1 MSSDSGTSLPEGEE
15 KQILDVDEL
24 HYLLQAKQ
32 EGTQKKT
39 FTNWINS
46 QLSKRP
52 QPSVITNLFKD
63 LENGHVLLDLLEVL
77 SGEELKREKGR
88 NVFQSRS
95 NIETVLTFLEKQ
107 SIKLINIHVEDIITG
122 KPSIV
127 LGLIWKIILHFHIEG
142 LAEALSNAEEESENA
157 ASPTASPPTKKSAKS
172 LWKMSAKKALLQWA
186 NEKCAQQGSI
196 GVKDFKSSWKNG
208 LAFLAIIHSL
218 RPDSVDME
226 KIKDRTDEENLREA
240 FRIAEEELQIPRL
253 LEPEDVNVPD
263 PDEKSIMT
271 YVAQFLHYSKP
282 ATEPKKDISIKVK
295 KAVEWLDLEN
305 QTLKEL
311 FDEMKSKSY
320 AKKYHEILLYMKK
333 FNDQKRVFLA
343 DLSMKSLPDA
353 EEQLIKQSLQSIT
366 SQIADW
372 KRDLDRSLPP
382 PLDTIETWLTDVESL
397 MSQNL
402 PECDTHYNTVSLLE
416 NVSAS
421 YKDLVSRASDYL
433 EKIKSFKTL
442 DVNGEILVPSDKMEE
457 MKARTLKITMTNFY
471 SLIDYRCSGHYVLA
485 LLEDAKPRLKMWTA
499 KYKTQESVEAL
510 LADWNDFMEK
520 NEFMFCLETAFKKFR
535 ELRDQLAASEEYS
548 SDNEVFTEYETIEL
562 KYKGFQILAQ
572 QAKSN
577 MENVQTSWTH
587 FENNITLITF
597 WLDEQ
602 QRIPLAKV
610 PKEIMSKWE
619 SVLASLNKDG
629 NFLMEKTTEKMAS
642 KLSSKLKS
650 VNSRWAKY
658 LKIYKAQKETVTDGK
673 APVDSSEEDQAL
685 KNLGSFSLAAEEHLS
700 EVDIKTNFE
709 SSKSKLEAYITAATG
724 LLGQRLTPDE
734 FISQYEKT
742 LGGFSDES
750 LDTFLKF
757 ADQMKNIS
765 GPNEKST
772 VDSVS
777 ADIRSRWKIIHTEI
791 ETYIFQLKM
800 HVEKKKFDDLFCK
813 LEKQINKEKE
823 CNNVREM
830 EELTRNHE
838 ILFSEDGCR
847 GQLNGCVQA
856 MKVLCD
862 TRQAQK
868 DYTEAIASVA
878 EYAKNKAQLEK
889 RAEDVYSKLLSRQD
903 QLQVPKK
910 HVSLTALEN
919 GEKTDILCS
928 NGTLSSQEISEA
940 DRQDH
945 HNGRVTYEHNTAN
958 GSSTLEI
965 MAKRY
970 NEEKSHLEHLLQS
983 TRERFTIESPQEAQD
998 LTELQRRLHQLQTLQ
1013 DQANSYWTLFE
1024 STSQALENLVNV
1036 IERIKLLKKRNIIHS
1051 DKRAIDEEIA
1061 NRMQSLAI
1069 SINILLPIQ
1078 QDVAL
1083 LHEVNKL
1090 PPNQEMDKFTLS
1102 NISMAYRELKHAR
1115 TSVED
1120 HIQQCENLESEN
1132 VDPSSSVEIQPVQ
1145 SIVQHYKTQLEATN
1159 ETIHEREATLKTLEN
1174 FFSKLQKTKLSIQAE
1189 AVASFKDTRT
1199 VEEKQS
1205 KLDALEK
1212 QVSQL
1217 REEAEKLDVSL
1228 QAVGISLED
1237 PKVGGE
1243 TSCLK
1248 MVSGFFGMLQ
1258 RVQRAV
1264 AEEPGNLEKIDD
1276 LTMQTMTQKISPPVA
1291 NKHISLVYE
1300 SNKLQD
1306 QSMEI
1311 FTASHINSVIQEIK
1325 GVRSSIEEEKE
1336 QLENRDFFSV
1346 PCSEVDGELSPA
1358 VFQEQPTVHH
1368 YKMQLIATNKTMKE
1382 REDTLK
1388 SLKEFLSTLEST
1400 KDHIEAQF
1408 VNSEMDKS
1416 TLLEKQKRLETLEK
1430 NIYSLGQEAEKLD
1443 VSLQTSE
1450 ILLEDP
1456 EIGGPTSCQ
1465 KMISGFF
1472 ERLERAQEAVT
1483 EELRSKELKEKIAT
1497 LSVQQKEFC
1506 RRIQDIQDRID
1517 KTGLKDP
1524 TIPSVQKRL
1533 KIFLKLEKE
1542 LNSYAKEK
1550 CSVAD
1555 NFAQIPTAQLKGIEG
1570 LEECETVWED
1580 VWQLLI
1586 HSKEQCEKVLDLLR
1600 RFKICRTILTS
1611 LIQKGESTLSQQSSY
1626 MGKENLQK
1634 MIAKVDAVKQE
1645 LNENSENVEEINSI
1659 CKNLQFHLSKMK
1671 SFGSPPFQSEAN
1683 LMTDKWLDMF
1693 EKIVN
1698 YEENLKTASN
1708 LWNKIICLSKD
1719 IEQWSDSKIRMF
1731 EDVSLTK
1738 NDVPSL
1744 NIELQNQERNL
1755 EEINKKT
1762 NDIQNILQNSELPL
1776 ELQVINTSLL
1786 NKIELIRLLA
1796 ARIPENMNSAS
1807 QLSAVVDAP
1816 ETSSAGEDLTPKSSF
1831 LTNETPTVNVIKTE
1845 VSGSGE
1851 DARNVSPHLD
1861 DKTISMEA
1869 ESGLVQNNLLEC
1881 TVSTNEVQRPSE
1893 ESKNLDDKLTSP
1905 LDVHWLKL
1913 TELKKIQES
1922 FNSDLQPGL
1931 QEKLAQLSNAKQ
1943 LLEESQDHA
1952 DRMKSTHPEVSLS
1965 SSGVDGDQWFE
1976 VQNAYKCFLGQLQDT
1991 MQILVSRVQRHQHYE
2006 SLSAALNSKMTS
2018 FSEELLNFT
2027 GSSWGTTAC
2036 EKKRHKLQELHAQFE
2051 GIDNNVK
2058 ELLAIAESVKQE
2070 TSLPGISTIEET
2082 LETYCGKIGDFNAQL
2097 EPLEQDLPQASEK
2110 RKIKKTKKVKP
2121 IPSEPSTSEPLV
2133 PALQEESVKGKK
2145 GSKGQKKKRV
2155 VSETI
2160 AGEKLKPEVQLLKEI
2175 ITTENQEEI
2184 MDHKVEL
2191 VTEPNTE
2198 ENKNMENRS
2207 RKETVT
2213 LVTQT
2218 IKMDHKEQQ
2227 VVSEPIAVESE
2238 DQLLKEIITPE
2249 YREETMGHKVEEL
2262 HAQFE
2267 EIDNNANELLAI
2279 AESVEQETSLPGIS
2293 TNEETLETYCGK
2305 IGDFNA
2311 QLEPL
2316 EQDLPQ
2322 ASEKRK
2328 IKKTKKVKPI
2338 SSEPS
2343 VPSTS
2348 EPLVPALQEES
2359 VKGKK
2364 GSKGQKKKK
2373 VVSETIAGEKLK
2385 PEDQLLKE
2393 IITTENQEEIMDHK
2407 VEVVTEPNTKEN
2419 INMENRSRKETV
2431 TLVTQT
2437 IAMDHKEQI
2446 SSDQQSQL
2454 VNDFDRRPEEVQDL
2468 VEWLNYI
2475 KTRFQTLKDTPCGQH
2490 QLPEKI
2496 YKIQAMCAE
2505 ITQKKID
2512 LDVTGATSETVDEK
2526 PLERTTEEQE
2536 AIGQLEKLVYD
2547 FDCYRRQLESALSDL
2562 TACNEV
2568 FKKMSGLFSSI
2579 EERLCS
2585 ELPLNEEQKSDIL
2598 KGVQPLY
2605 EEVTSCV
2612 ESFHK
2617 SFDQAVALNISC
2629 NTIDV
2634 EPMISKTFDRV
2645 TKKMTCLSTSGHS
2658 EKKEEDSKNGEDSV
2672 PEHYK
2677 TLEPSYSTDKA
2688 ILQAPDIH
2696 LLGEVN
2702 TETSNED
2709 LPPSS
2714 ESLQIEDNLTKE
2726 FELHLVKCQQEMEV
2740 IFASIQELL
2749 QIDFK
2754 TLQQCSTQTSWKN
2767 LLHNLKSN
2775 GQDVR
2780 MLSEENPGVL
2790 TRTEVENKLGLWRKR
2805 PLELDGAEADRQAQ
2819 DIEKIYEEVS
2829 KLESPTSCL
2838 REGTSSFQGGGLVM
2852 DGSNTKDKVSW
2863 SSLISELDT
2872 LKIQKQKERQA
2883 IKDYQ
2888 NALRSAKSSLKRLSK
2903 ERENLKMGQSEIH
2916 TDHLEKIQNF
2926 LNKLAKEKD
2935 TFHTL
2940 KAEQAKIGAYGIS
2953 RAEKEKIE
2961 MDVKQIEEYWEQT
2974 ELMVEKKRDNL
2985 VKEAEEL
2992 KFLKQKVGDVR
3003 DMIQVQHD
3011 LLGQIN
3017 DPAKGSARTLLFV
3030 TADLKATKHL
3040 FSSLRNAID
3049 LQTKRSWGQS
3059 ECRSLENSL
3068 EDLQSQLENIERRVN
3083 EVQMTASQTPDV
3095 ILEQHTF
3102 LKPLYEALTW
3112 IKNINNRALFE
3123 NTVALLPEDVEEQ
3136 ILDSRNL
3143 QKEIVDRKSAVLSDI
3158 EKSKSILSR
3167 TGVPIFEDFNSFFH
3181 QLQELYE
3188 GQIIQSAQRLKLLES
3203 GAEKRKMLFTEI
3215 EKLEE
3220 LLQGLENDTSPV
3232 KRGVF
3237 SASELCEQLNCLK
3250 AKRLELGKIEGLVL
3264 TLLKNSQNYHHELN
3278 ISEQLYLNDLLRSLK
3293 IKASTLRKLE
3303 EKKFSYLEKI
3313 KSIYDEFQERTRHLI
3328 QEQNTF
3334 QNSDPESYD
3343 RRIPIENQLQVV
3355 QNATP
3360 LPSNHWSQIN
3370 RYKDL
3375 FKESGLDWD
3384 SSTVDNFQEHSKSIA
3399 ASVED
3404 QVSLPG
3410 TELIAYQKMLEKIQI
3425 MISIVQREATVIGR
3439 NFNLIHLH
3447 VLLQKVKKIA
3457 ILIEEAV
3464 SILNEKMSPD
3474 QPVVH
3479 IEKQKMKTFGEC
3491 MDRLHQS
3498 LTQLK
3503 NESQVKQS
3511 KENIQCRLKSVLSSL
3526 KKVDTE
3532 LQEPIFIELD
3542 IPKIE
3547 AELLRLEA
3555 INEIVKLELHDLRST
3570 LELESKDDLKD
3581 DVHELNDIENRIE
3594 TNVSQH
3600 IKTYNKSRE
3609 ALQKLQDANSKAAEQ
3624 FRKSSELHRCPVNLS
3639 TLERGAESSDFGVNA
3654 DDLRLTAAE
3663 IEKQSEQLKSHC
3675 TPDTKE
3681 NLEKILCEISSNMSH
3696 LLDLYE
3702 KKKSA
3707 LTSCQEKYQTFIEM
3721 RMKMNDDLEGIG
3733 TSLRD
3738 LCSQRPMSYKAA
3750 WMQWEKSKELVSK
3763 IHSYEEELLKLKR
3776 LSRELGSK
3784 CSENDYALLDKMVA
3798 TQWNKWLYWLGVA
3811 QDWEL
3816 YCEDLKQEWKRISEE
3831 IEREMILLDHFQ
3843 EEVPDRTGKE
3853 QSTAQLQDSLLELK
3867 RFDENLKMQ
3876 QLQLSLLLCRIH
3888 NILCTSESSEEIE
3901 PNPIIKEIQS
3911 MKNKCKILHQ
3921 KAVNNEQEL
3930 NTELKN
3936 RDELREDISAV
3947 KKSLQKVSTLLQD
3960 SPKDDP
3966 TDRKEQLEEF
3976 QSLIESEKE
3985 KAKHLMEKLTTQ
3997 YSEKVPAELSLLQ
4010 EECRAFLEETENRVK
4025 NEVLQTSPLY
4035 IMTRKVE
4042 AITSGLQSIEG
4053 QLTKKSEN
4061 IIKAKDLQQKIWD
4074 ELDVCHSKLVAL
4086 ESEVQDL
4093 AEEDPSQAQE
4103 WMDKLMDPMNQYQ
4116 QVSYLVE
4123 RRTVNL
4129 NKASSKLEEYE
4140 DILKSTSSW
4149 LQNTDIL
4156 LNQEMKDCSAKVLSK
4171 HLNSLEIALDDCE
4184 QRHSMLDTINSEL
4197 GELALIFETENL
4209 AKQLEEIS
4217 SQVRDL
4223 LQRLVNILPHLQH
4236 VTNEVNV
4243 IESEVKRM
4251 ERKADTIKTILTSN
4265 DIVDMSP
4272 KEHHKNGEVIL
4283 QNIKSMKKTIAEIE
4297 AYKPDLMLSESGIQS
4312 FCVFRRTKQLFK
4324 ELEMLENATK
4334 EQNNLLE
4341 PIMSELMELEQQQE
4355 KLRYLS
4361 KTTPYE
4367 TSDIKEKTE
4376 AVKERLTGL
4385 NQKKEVVLLSLR
4397 SSISEQI
4404 DRLQGENQEIES
4416 ETITSPVTEDPT
4428 LLTNEAPNTQAWV
4441 DSYFLPSLAEESE
4454 EDSFGAEAEDK
4465 VAAVGEKIIFPEPNG
4480 ENIGSPSAPVPDGL
4494 HQGDPGQT
4502 LADVKSDP
4510 EMILRDCQGRVTEV
4524 ELWLEKVNL
4533 SLAASKPDPEMQQ
4546 TVEQQLADCQIT
4558 LDEIEK
4564 KICALLDSDKYKY
4577 KGKGAWLKEAESLSL
4592 KLKTLKIDL
4601 ENVQAMLQI
4610 KSADEQLRNG
4620 LVVPSATNGHLQLKD
4635 QGVTGS
4641 VQTDRTTVLNVKPS
4655 EESVIRTENQDS
4667 KVDSELLKTPQ
4678 LHSRESFLEHD
4689 VVGPPLNIPLSG
4701 IEDTSWS
4708 KWQYL
4713 QKDLSY
4719 RIKNVHEPGAPKD
4732 IKIHSLPRF
4741 PVCTA
4746 KIPAEEARNFVRQL
4760 EALTEEAPASRSM
4773 DQEESVQRSL
4783 FAWLCSTSQ
4792 WLQNTEE
4799 MFEMGVLPKEEAE
4812 GRLDLCKKLLDELET
4827 LSTGMAN
4834 SKDTLLVSH
4843 ADARKAVLS
4852 HCYEN
4857 IQNWLAEIRIIA
4869 DSRTKAIQM
4878 ELEKNSNYQNDT
4890 SQLYEDLLKKKTDL
4904 IQLLNNGGSQGPA
4917 KQLRDVAVYET
4928 ELYWFENQVSL
4939 LKKHGENLYIP
4950 VDLNQDI
4957 HKLEDVLNDLWRILR
4972 NKQKEF
4978 TCASVNQSVLDAL
4991 ESVVVDLLGVGREKV
5006 SLCKDQRSIS
5016 KDALDTTLQ
5025 NYKDFF
5031 KIFYNQVLLL
5041 ETYSVKFC
5049 ELELS
5054 KERTDRVVRDAHLL
5068 AEEAETCCIHMMSV
5082 LKGWKEFDSQY
5093 EYLCAE
5099 MDTMK
5104 SSIPSISLVEETE
5117 EKVKGRLDQYQEIKE
5132 RIDANEPRLCQIILE
5147 GKKLLNAVN
5156 CQELEAR
5163 VATMEQNWS
5172 QLSKKVNH
5180 ELHRLEA
5187 LVRHLASYG
5196 KESAELSLWLESAHQ
5211 KLQSWKM
5218 HSLDASQDLKTVRHN
5233 LADFLEFTND
5243 VDWMSSLKTSVLNT
5257 GSQLL
5262 RVKEADTTYLKVTM
5276 GKYEEKWAE
5285 LIAALPV
5292 VQEKLQQLLME
5303 KLPSRDAIHELMAWL
5318 EEVECGKE
5326 HEIGINT
5333 PTSLSDVRNSLQECK
5348 DFRKQMNHKQW
5359 IVDFVNQSLLQLSVG
5374 DVESKRYERTEFAER
5389 LGAMNLRWHQMQGN
5403 VNREIQHLEQILETL
5418 AENERKMQTLSSWF
5432 DAQQQRLNKF
5442 QHPLSIPAAESVLND
5457 CLDLQEQLV
5466 IKTDAIDDLKKSTVE
5481 TAGGVH
5487 SAPGE
5492 GPIGID
5498 TLLKLRDHV
5507 ANQIANLNS
5516 LMPTLIQNWKT
5527 YDVNLEEVMSMG
5539 MKTVYVL
5546 QQDTLSAP
5554 SLHSLR
5560 SHVRRLQR
5568 IQEEVEQFGEWEKVK
5583 DSLESLIAVCGPSVQ
5598 AIVEEKFT
5606 YSIVWWALLNQELTV
5621 CVESANALLQ
5631 VWESYSESYRVHL
5644 SRLRELEGKC
5654 DLLFYGNISEDKT
5667 ADSLKQRL
5675 LDLQDL
5681 RQSIQELKTN
5691 SEHVSELANSV
5702 IQKNPTAAD
5711 IIISEKETAS
5721 HRVAHLERNIY
5732 SKTTELTL
5740 TMNEVDLFKSN
5751 LEALDVS
5758 IKSSA
5763 GVMDQIRLSGK
5774 EKEGNSDIIKEQLLQ
5789 LSELSADVERL
5800 NEESFSIPLDD
5811 HTLKMLQNL
5820 NRMWSKTEATAL
5832 EDCREL
5838 RMIQLEKNTFVQ
5850 NYETWMQSLEKMENS
5865 LNGGIAGTFGALKTQ
5880 QHIYE
5885 RLQAEIAINEHILP
5899 SFVTKALTLLEDG
5912 VVENR
5917 SEFILKLTDLKE
5929 KWHSVIRPVQQ
5940 REREVTALLKQWWT
5954 FNRSKQRLWKY
5965 LAGVENALTS
5975 VKAESC
5981 HSLLHT
5987 KKLLYDFT
5995 DKQQQ
6000 LNRWLPCYL
6009 TTVDIGKELQTVAD
6023 VGTKNT
6029 LQTDLSQLQLQ
6040 WEKVSKQLGDTIS
6053 HLHGAAQQ
6061 RESFQWKIQTQR
6073 KHLHELKVRADD
6085 PLPTLHEELQRA
6097 REPTKELE
6105 EALDEWNQSLKDLDN
6120 MKTELSQY
6128 IVAEDGL
6135 ILKKQVEA
6143 LHRQWEELCL
6153 RVSMRRQEI
6162 EDRLNAWNIFNEKNK
6177 ELCDWLTQMESKAL
6191 QTADVNVEEMIEK
6204 LQKDCM
6210 EEINLFSE
6218 NRNHLKQI
6226 GDQLIIAS
6234 NKARATEID
6243 NKLNKINDR
6252 WQHLFDI
6259 IGSRVKRLK
6268 ETLVVIQQLEKSMS
6282 NLRTWLARI
6291 ESELS
6296 KPVIYSICD
6305 DQEIQRKLTE
6315 QQDLQKDIE
6324 LHSTG
6329 VASVLNIC
6337 ERLLHDT
6344 DACANETEC
6353 DSIQQTTRSLDK
6365 RWRNICTMSM
6375 ERRLRIEE
6383 TWRLWQKFLEDYS
6396 RFEEWLKEAETMAAA
6411 PDSSEVL
6418 YTKAKE
6424 EQKKFEAFQRQIH
6437 ERLTHLELIN
6447 KQYRRLARENR
6458 TDAASKLKEMV
6469 HDGNQRWDQLQK
6481 RVSAILRR
6489 LKHFTSQRDEFEGTR
6504 DSIIVWLTEIDLQL
6518 TNVEHFSESNTEE
6531 KMQRLTEFQQE
6542 ITLNTNKVDELIVF
6556 GEQLIQKSEAIDA
6569 VIIEDQLEELHRY
6582 FQEVFGRVSRFH
6594 QRLTNR
6600 DQHLEE
6606 ERETSENDT
6615 DAEDSREFQNTS
6627 WHSTMHEVDTSH
6639 PSMCHLLPPPL
6650 PHERSGRETPV
6661 SVDSIPLEWDPTVD
6675 VGGSSMHENEEDGT
6689 YYNALSGK
6697 SDLDTASWH
6706 STDKQKPSRKH
6717 EFEHGI
6723 MKGLLSATAET
6734 NTTFDLTSAA
6744 QLSTSTGAQE
6754 SKIPSAP
6761 DQQQEDEGLQ
6771 GFVSPGTPS
6780 GVIERWEILQAQSLS
6795 NELREKQNMQ
6805 KWQQLTSDLQS
6816 ITLWLDRTEFDLNN
6830 VRKLKPALTLEE
6842 LEHKARRLKEILKAF
6857 DSYKALVISANIS
6870 SKDFQQ
6876 AEDSESRE
6884 VLSRLHEVNTRW
6896 DKACNSRDEWQESL
6910 QSELVHC
6917 QEFHSTSDQLLL
6929 WLTEA
6934 EARRLMYRVADHA
6947 TAPHVMLESQNQL
6960 TQLKDQLLERQIQ
6973 VNTLKD
6979 MASCMLVKT
6988 SGDDYIEVDEKVQVI
7003 GNKLNQ
7009 LMKDVSYDIKTLQDT
7024 LDNSALSD
7032 VVDSV
7037 GAVPAD
7043 NQAHVG
7049 AVSKDT
7055 DRSRELASVRDVPKK
7070 PSFLYRVLRAAF
7082 PLQLLLLLL
7091 LLLAC
7096 MIPFSEEDYSC
7107 TQANNFARSFYPM
7120 LRYMN
7125 GPPPT

>member
-15 KQILDVDEL
+15 KPLLDVDEL

-88 NVFQSRS
+88 NLFQSRS
-95 NIETVLTFLEKQ
+95 NIETALTFLEKQ
-107 SIKLINIHVEDIITG
+107 SIKLINIHVEDLITG

-157 ASPTASPPTKKSAKS
+157 ATPTASPPTKKNAKS

-196 GVKDFKSSWKNG
+196 GVTDFKSSWKNG

-226 KIKDRTDEENLREA
+226 KIKDRTNEENLREA

-282 ATEPKKDISIKVK
+282 AAEPKKAISIKVK

-311 FDEMKSKSY
+311 FAEMKSKSY

-333 FNDQKRVFLA
+333 FNDQKRIFLA
-343 DLSMKSLPDA
+343 DLSMKSLPGA

-366 SQIADW
+366 MQIADW

-382 PLDTIETWLTDVESL
+382 PLDAIETWLTDVECL

-402 PECDTHYNTVSLLE
+402 PECDTPYNTVSLLE

-421 YKDLVSRASDYL
+421 FKDLVSSASDYL
-433 EKIKSFKTL
+433 ETIKSFKTL

-457 MKARTLKITMTNFY
+457 MKARALKITMTNFN

-520 NEFMFCLETAFKKFR
+520 NEFMFRLETAFKKFR
-535 ELRDQLAASEEYS
+535 ELRDQLAASDEYS
-548 SDNEVFTEYETIEL
+548 RDSEVFAEYETIEL

-577 MENVQTSWTH
+577 MENVQASWTH

-658 LKIYKAQKETVTDGK
+658 VKIYKAQKETVTDGK

-685 KNLGSFSLAAEEHLS
+685 NNLGSFPLAAEEHLS

-709 SSKSKLEAYITAATG
+709 RSKSRLETYITAATG

-742 LGGFSDES
+742 LGGFSNES
-750 LDTFLKF
+750 LDNFLKF

-777 ADIRSRWKIIHTEI
+777 ADIRNRWKIIHTEI
-791 ETYIFQLKM
+791 ETHIFQLKM

-889 RAEDVYSKLLSRQD
+889 RAEDVYSNLLSRQD

-919 GEKTDILCS
+919 GEKTDILHS
-928 NGTLSSQEISEA
+928 NGTLSSQEISEE
-940 DRQDH
+940 DSQDH
-945 HNGRVTYEHNTAN
+945 HNGRVTYEQNTAN

-998 LTELQRRLHQLQTLQ
+998 LTELQRRLHELQTLQ
-1013 DQANSYWTLFE
+1013 DQANTYWTLFE

-1069 SINILLPIQ
+1069 SINILLPIE

-1083 LHEVNKL
+1083 LHEVNKW

-1102 NISMAYRELKHAR
+1102 NISMAYRELKHAQA
-1115 TSVED
+1115 SVED
-1120 HIQQCENLESEN
+1120 HIQRCEHLESEN

-1145 SIVQHYKTQLEATN
+1145 SIVHHYKTQLEATN
-1159 ETIHEREATLKTLEN
+1159 ETIQEREATLKTLEN

-1189 AVASFKDTRT
+1189 AVATFKDTRT
-1199 VEEKQS
+1199 VAEKQS
-1205 KLDALEK
+1205 KLVALEK

-1237 PKVGGE
+1237 PEVGGE

-1248 MVSGFFGMLQ
+1248 MVSVFFGMLQ
-1258 RVQRAV
+1258 RVQRAG
-1264 AEEPGNLEKIDD
+1264 AEEPGNLEKIDE
-1276 LTMQTMTQKISPPVA
+1276 LTMQTMNQTINPPVA
-1291 NKHISLVYE
+1291 DKHISLVYE

-1306 QSMEI
+1306 PSMEI
-1311 FTASHINSVIQEIK
+1311 FTALHINSVIQDIK

-1336 QLENRDFFSV
+1336 QLENRGFSSV
-1346 PCSEVDGELSPA
+1346 PCSEVDGEMSPA
-1358 VFQEQPTVHH
+1358 VFQEQPIVHH
-1368 YKMQLIATNKTMKE
+1368 YKMQLIATDKTMKE

-1416 TLLEKQKRLETLEK
+1416 TLLEKKKCLEALEK

-1443 VSLQTSE
+1443 VCLQTSE

-1472 ERLERAQEAVT
+1472 ERLERAQEAVI

-1550 CSVAD
+1550 RSVAD
-1555 NFAQIPTAQLKGIEG
+1555 NFSQIPTAQLKGIEG

-1580 VWQLLI
+1580 VWQSLI

-1600 RFKICRTILTS
+1600 RFKSCRTILSS

-1634 MIAKVDAVKQE
+1634 MITKVDAVKQE
-1645 LNENSENVEEINSI
+1645 LNENSENIEEINSI

-1731 EDVSLTK
+1731 EEVSLTQ

-1816 ETSSAGEDLTPKSSF
+1816 ETSSAGDDLTPKSSF

-1845 VSGSGE
+1845 ASGRGE
-1851 DARNVSPHLD
+1851 DARNVSPHLH

-1869 ESGLVQNNLLEC
+1869 ESDLVQNNLLEC

-1893 ESKNLDDKLTSP
+1893 ETENLDDKLTSP

-1913 TELKKIQES
+1913 TEFKKIQES

-1943 LLEESQDHA
+1943 LLQESQDHA
-1952 DRMKSTHPEVSLS
+1952 DRMKSTQVSLS
-1965 SSGVDGDQWFE
+1965 SSGVDGDQWLE

-2006 SLSAALNSKMTS
+2006 TLSAALNSKMTS

-2027 GSSWGTTAC
+2027 VSSWETTAC

-2051 GIDNNVK
+2051 GIDNDVK
-2058 ELLAIAESVKQE
+2058 ELVAIADSVKQE
-2070 TSLPGISTIEET
+2070 TSLPGISTVEET
-2082 LETYCGKIGDFNAQL
+2082 LETYHGKIGDFNAQL
-2097 EPLEQDLPQASEK
+2097 EPLEQDLPQAPEK
-2110 RKIKKTKKVKP
+2110 LKIKKPKKVKP
-2121 IPSEPSTSEPLV
+2121 IP
-2133 PALQEESVKGKK
+2133 
-2145 GSKGQKKKRV
+2145 
-2155 VSETI
+2155 
-2160 AGEKLKPEVQLLKEI
+2160 
-2175 ITTENQEEI
+2175 
-2184 MDHKVEL
+2184 
-2191 VTEPNTE
+2191 
-2198 ENKNMENRS
+2198 
-2207 RKETVT
+2207 
-2213 LVTQT
+2213 
-2218 IKMDHKEQQ
+2218 
-2227 VVSEPIAVESE
+2227 
-2238 DQLLKEIITPE
+2238 
-2249 YREETMGHKVEEL
+2249 
-2262 HAQFE
+2262 
-2267 EIDNNANELLAI
+2267 
-2279 AESVEQETSLPGIS
+2279 
-2293 TNEETLETYCGK
+2293 
-2305 IGDFNA
+2305 
-2311 QLEPL
+2311 
-2316 EQDLPQ
+2316 
-2322 ASEKRK
+2322 
-2328 IKKTKKVKPI
+2328 
-2338 SSEPS
+2338 SEPS

-2373 VVSETIAGEKLK
+2373 AVSETIAGEKLK

-2407 VEVVTEPNTKEN
+2407 VEVVTEPNPKEN
-2419 INMENRSRKETV
+2419 IILENRSGKETV

-2468 VEWLNYI
+2468 VGWLNYI
-2475 KTRFQTLKDTPCGQH
+2475 RTRFQTLKDTPCGQH
-2490 QLPEKI
+2490 QLLEKI

-2526 PLERTTEEQE
+2526 PLARTTEEQE
-2536 AIGQLEKLVYD
+2536 AIGQLEKLLHD

-2568 FKKMSGLFSSI
+2568 FKKISGLFSSI

-2585 ELPLNEEQKSDIL
+2585 ELPLNDEQKSDIL

-2629 NTIDV
+2629 NTIEV
-2634 EPMISKTFDRV
+2634 EPMISKTFNRV

-2658 EKKEEDSKNGEDSV
+2658 EKKEEDSKSGEDSV

-2677 TLEPSYSTDKA
+2677 TLEPSYATEKA

-2702 TETSNED
+2702 TETLNED

-2726 FELHLVKCQQEMEV
+2726 FELHLVKCQEEMEE

-2754 TLQQCSTQTSWKN
+2754 NLQQCSTQTSWKD
-2767 LLHNLKSN
+2767 LLHNVKSN

-2790 TRTEVENKLGLWRKR
+2790 TRTEVENKLGLWRKL

-2838 REGTSSFQGGGLVM
+2838 RDGTSSFQGGDLVM
-2852 DGSNTKDKVSW
+2852 DGSNTKDMVSW

-2903 ERENLKMGQSEIH
+2903 EKENLKLGQSEIH

-2926 LNKLAKEKD
+2926 LNKSAKEKN

-2953 RAEKEKIE
+2953 RAEREKIE

-2992 KFLKQKVGDVR
+2992 KFLKQKVDDVR

-3017 DPAKGSARTLLFV
+3017 DPAKDSARNLLFV

-3049 LQTKRSWGQS
+3049 LQTKRSWGQT
-3059 ECRSLENSL
+3059 ECRRLENSL

-3083 EVQMTASQTPDV
+3083 EVQMTASQTPHV
-3095 ILEQHTF
+3095 ILEHHTF

-3136 ILDSRNL
+3136 ILDCRNL

-3167 TGVPIFEDFNSFFH
+3167 TGVPVFEDFNSFFH

-3250 AKRLELGKIEGLVL
+3250 AKRVELGKIEGLVL

-3313 KSIYDEFQERTRHLI
+3313 KNIYDEFQERTRHLI

-3334 QNSDPESYD
+3334 QNSNPESYD
-3343 RRIPIENQLQVV
+3343 RRITIENQLQVV
-3355 QNATP
+3355 QKATP
-3360 LPSNHWSQIN
+3360 LPSNHWSPIN
-3370 RYKDL
+3370 CYKDL

-3384 SSTVDNFQEHSKSIA
+3384 SSTVDNFQEHSKSIV
-3399 ASVED
+3399 ASVEVED

-3410 TELIAYQKMLEKIQI
+3410 TELIAYQKMLDKIQI
-3425 MISIVQREATVIGR
+3425 MISIVQREATMIGS

-3447 VLLQKVKKIA
+3447 VLHQKVKKIA

-3464 SILNEKMSPD
+3464 SVLKEKISPD

-3479 IEKQKMKTFGEC
+3479 IEEQKMKTFGEC

-3532 LQEPIFIELD
+3532 LQEPISIELD

-3570 LELESKDDLKD
+3570 LEPESKDDIKEYVL
-3581 DVHELNDIENRIE
+3581 ELNDIENRIE
-3594 TNVSQH
+3594 TNISQH

-3624 FRKSSELHRCPVNLS
+3624 FRKCSELHRYPVNVS
-3639 TLERGAESSDFGVNA
+3639 TLEGGAESSDFGVNT

-3663 IEKQSEQLKSHC
+3663 IGKLSEQLKSHC
-3675 TPDTKE
+3675 TPDAKE
-3681 NLEKILCEISSNMSH
+3681 DLEKLLCDINNNMSH

-3702 KKKSA
+3702 KRKSA
-3707 LTSCQEKYQTFIEM
+3707 LTSCQEKFQTFKEM
-3721 RMKMNDDLEGIG
+3721 RKKMNDDLEGIG
-3733 TSLRD
+3733 TSLGD

-3763 IHSYEEELLKLKR
+3763 IHSCEEELLKLKR

-3784 CSENDYALLDKMVA
+3784 CSENDYAFLDKMA
-3798 TQWNKWLYWLGVA
+3798 TAQWNKWLYWVGVA

-3843 EEVPDRTGKE
+3843 EDVPDRAGKE

-3867 RFDENLKMQ
+3867 RFDQNLKMQ

-3888 NILCTSESSEEIE
+3888 NILCTSESSEKIE
-3901 PNPIIKEIQS
+3901 PNPITKEIQS

-3936 RDELREDISAV
+3936 RDELREHISAV

-3960 SPKDDP
+3960 SPEEDS

-3985 KAKHLMEKLTTQ
+3985 KAKHLMEKLTIQ

-4074 ELDVCHSKLVAL
+4074 EIDACHSKLVAL

-4103 WMDKLMDPMNQYQ
+4103 WMDKLMDPMSQYQ

-4129 NKASSKLEEYE
+4129 NKASSKLEEYQ

-4149 LQNTDIL
+4149 LQNTDSL

-4197 GELALIFETENL
+4197 GELASIFETENL
-4209 AKQLEEIS
+4209 AKQLEEIN

-4283 QNIKSMKKTIAEIE
+4283 QNIKSMKKTIEEIE

-4312 FCVFRRTKQLFK
+4312 FCVFRRTRQLFK
-4324 ELEMLENATK
+4324 EIEMLENATK

-4341 PIMSELMELEQQQE
+4341 PIMSELMELEQEQE

-4361 KTTPYE
+4361 KTMPYE

-4465 VAAVGEKIIFPEPNG
+4465 AAAVGEKIILPEPNG

-4546 TVEQQLADCQIT
+4546 TVEQQLADCQNT
-4558 LDEIEK
+4558 LEEIEK
-4564 KICALLDSDKYKY
+4564 KICVLLDSDKYKY

-4592 KLKTLKIDL
+4592 KLKTLKINL

-4620 LVVPSATNGHLQLKD
+4620 LVVPSSTNGHLQLMD

-4732 IKIHSLPRF
+4732 VKIHSLPRF

-4746 KIPAEEARNFVRQL
+4746 KMPAEEPRNFVRQL
-4760 EALTEEAPASRSM
+4760 EALTEEAPMSRSM

-4812 GRLDLCKKLLDELET
+4812 GQLDLCKKLLDDLET

-4834 SKDTLLVSH
+4834 SKDSLLVSH

-4852 HCYEN
+4852 QCYEN

-4904 IQLLNNGGSQGPA
+4904 IQLLNNGDSQGPA

-5054 KERTDRVVRDAHLL
+5054 KERTARVICDAHLL
-5068 AEEAETCCIHMMSV
+5068 VEEAETCCIRMMSV
-5082 LKGWKEFDSQY
+5082 LKGWEEFDSQY
-5093 EYLCAE
+5093 EYLCGE
-5099 MDTMK
+5099 MDAMK

-5117 EKVKGRLDQYQEIKE
+5117 EKVNGRLDQYQEIKE

-5187 LVRHLASYG
+5187 LVRHLARYG

-5218 HSLDASQDLKTVRHN
+5218 QSLDASQDLKTVRHN

-5243 VDWMSSLKTSVLNT
+5243 VDRMSSLKTSVLNT

-5262 RVKEADTTYLKVTM
+5262 RVKEADSTYLKVTM

-5285 LIAALPV
+5285 LIAALPI

-5326 HEIGINT
+5326 HEIGTNT
-5333 PTSLSDVRNSLQECK
+5333 PTSLSDVRSSLQECK

-5389 LGAMNLRWHQMQGN
+5389 LGALNLRWHQVQGN
-5403 VNREIQHLEQILETL
+5403 VNRKIQHLEQILETL
-5418 AENERKMQTLSSWF
+5418 TENDSKRQTLSSWF

-5466 IKTDAIDDLKKSTVE
+5466 IKTDAIEDLKKSTVE

-5492 GPIGID
+5492 GPIGTD
-5498 TLLKLRDHV
+5498 NLLKQRDHV

-5527 YDVNLEEVMSMG
+5527 YDVNLEEVMRMA

-5546 QQDTLSAP
+5546 QHDPLSAP

-5560 SHVRRLQR
+5560 SHVKRLQR
-5568 IQEEVEQFGEWEKVK
+5568 IQEEVEQFGDLEKVK

-5606 YSIVWWALLNQELTV
+5606 YSIVWWALLIQELAV

-5644 SRLRELEGKC
+5644 SRLREVEGKC

-5702 IQKNPTAAD
+5702 IQQNAAAAD

-5751 LEALDVS
+5751 LEALGVS
-5758 IKSSA
+5758 VKSSA
-5763 GVMDQIRLSGK
+5763 GVIDQIRLSGK

-5820 NRMWSKTEATAL
+5820 NRTWSTTEATAL
-5832 EDCREL
+5832 EGCREL
-5838 RMIQLEKNTFVQ
+5838 RMIQLEKNNFIQ

-5865 LNGGIAGTFGALKTQ
+5865 LNSGIAGTFGSLKTQ

-5899 SFVTKALTLLEDG
+5899 SFVTKALTLLEEG

-5929 KWHSVIRPVQQ
+5929 KWHSVIRLVQQ

-5954 FNRSKQRLWKY
+5954 FNRSKQRLGKY
-5965 LAGVENALTS
+5965 LAGVEKALTS

-5981 HSLLHT
+5981 HGLLHT
-5987 KKLLYDFT
+5987 KKLIYDFT

-6029 LQTDLSQLQLQ
+6029 LQSDLSQLQLQ

-6053 HLHGAAQQ
+6053 HLLGAAQQ

-6073 KHLHELKVRADD
+6073 KHLQELKGRADD

-6177 ELCDWLTQMESKAL
+6177 ELCDWLTEMESKAL

-6324 LHSTG
+6324 LHSAG

-6411 PDSSEVL
+6411 PGSSEVL

-6424 EQKKFEAFQRQIH
+6424 ELKKFEAFQRQIH

-6518 TNVEHFSESNTEE
+6518 TNVEHFSESNIEE

-6627 WHSTMHEVDTSH
+6627 WHSTMHEVDASH

-6689 YYNALSGK
+6689 YYNALSDVEITENPEAYVILTTKTVQASSGK
-6697 SDLDTASWH
+6697 SDLDAASWH

-6734 NTTFDLTSAA
+6734 NTTLNLTSAA
-6744 QLSTSTGAQE
+6744 QLSTSPGAQE
-6754 SKIPSAP
+6754 PTIPSAP
-6761 DQQQEDEGLQ
+6761 DQQQEEEGLQ

-6795 NELREKQNMQ
+6795 NELREKQSKQ

-6816 ITLWLDRTEFDLNN
+6816 ITLWLDRTESDLNN

-6842 LEHKARRLKEILKAF
+6842 LEHKARRLKDILKAF
-6857 DSYKALVISANIS
+6857 DSYKALVISANLS

-6876 AEDSESRE
+6876 AEVSESRE

-6934 EARRLMYRVADHA
+6934 EARRLMYRVADHS
-6947 TAPHVMLESQNQL
+6947 TDPHVMLESQNQL

-7003 GNKLNQ
+7003 ENKLNQ
-7009 LMKDVSYDIKTLQDT
+7009 LMKDISYDIKTLQDT

-7043 NQAHVG
+7043 KQAHVG

-7070 PSFLYRVLRAAF
+7070 PSFLYRVFRAAF